1 MPRLKSAANPAG
13 PISGPISGL
22 DAGRRNS
29 AAPGCDA
36 HTMDVAQAF
45 GSPGLPPW
53 SLAAPSCVLPADVGT
68 NCAALASHFPELG
81 LCFFET
87 AACLA
92 YTEAD
97 LPQALSALPV
107 RWHLHLPL
115 DLPWDLPG
123 DQGPPAVA
131 QTILALA
138 EKVAGLAPWAYVLH
152 PPKDAEHLRRDAPE
166 QLRCLALALKD
177 RGIRPETLLVENI
190 QGRDLEILWPVVREL
205 GLGVCLD
212 LGHMLEHGQED
223 FLDLPELWAHARML
237 HLNAP
242 DQARPGRHASL
253 GSLDAA
259 GRAIL
264 GRMLTAFA
272 PGGTVVL
279 ELFSPRE
286 LFDSLRFV
294 SGFWAGASGRE
305 EDTA

>member
-1 MPRLKSAANPAG
+1 MPRLKSTANPAG

-22 DAGRRNS
+22 DAGRRDS
-29 AAPGCDA
+29 AGPGRDA
-36 HTMDVAQAF
+36 HALAVSQAF
-45 GSPGLPPW
+45 GGNRLPPW

-68 NCAALASHFPELG
+68 NCAALAPHFPELG

-87 AACLA
+87 GACLA
-92 YTEAD
+92 YTETD
-97 LPQALSALPV
+97 LPQALNALPV

-115 DLPWDLPG
+115 DLPWD
-123 DQGPPAVA
+123 QGPPAVA
-131 QTILALA
+131 QAVLALA
-138 EKVAGLAPWAYVLH
+138 EKVAGLAPWAYVVH
-152 PPKDAEHLRRDAPE
+152 PPEDAG
-166 QLRCLALALKD
+166 QLHALTLALAA
-177 RGIRPETLLVENI
+177 RGIRPEELLVENI
-190 QGRDLEILWPVVREL
+190 QGRDLEVLWPVVREL

-212 LGHMLEHGQED
+212 LGHMLERGQEGL
-223 FLDLPELWAHARML
+223 LDLPDLWAHTRML

-242 DQARPGRHASL
+242 DRARPGRHASL
-253 GSLDAA
+253 CSLDAA

-294 SGFWAGASGRE
+294 SGFWAGLNGE